1 MSMNQATGAERQMM
15 PGTGRSALALAGW
28 LVVCFG
34 AAAFGAQFTPGAW
47 YAGLTKPS
55 WNPPNWIF
63 GPVWTA
69 LYTMMAFAAWLVW
82 RRAGW
87 RNGALPLAC
96 FLLQLLLNALWS
108 WLFFGRHNP
117 ALAVIEIGAL
127 WLAILTTVIVF
138 RRITPLAAWLLVPY
152 LAWVSFAAVLNFTLW
167 RLNP

>member
-1 MSMNQATGAERQMM
+1 MERPTA
-15 PGTGRSALALAGW
+15 PGVGRSLLALTGW
-28 LVVCFG
+28 LALCFG

-63 GPVWTA
+63 GPVWSA
-69 LYTMMAFAAWLVW
+69 LYTMMATAAWLVW

-87 RNGALPLAC
+87 RIGTLPLTL

-108 WLFFGRHNP
+108 WLFFGRQNP
-117 ALAVIEIGAL
+117 ALALLEIAAL
-127 WLAILTTVIVF
+127 WLAILATLISF
-138 RRITPLAAWLLVPY
+138 RRISPLAAGLLAPY